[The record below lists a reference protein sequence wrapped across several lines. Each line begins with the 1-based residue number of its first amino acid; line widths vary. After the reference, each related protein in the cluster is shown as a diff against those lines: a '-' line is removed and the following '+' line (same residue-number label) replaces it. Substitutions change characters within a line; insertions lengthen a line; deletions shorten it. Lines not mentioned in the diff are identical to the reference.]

1 MLRKELLDSI
11 DHRILRS
18 LNPRGS
24 DYSRHGWIFVRA
36 HETTLMFNHIL
47 VALDGSECS
56 HKALD
61 LAIQLAKEQGARCTV
76 CTVVDVVRAAASM
89 TYATGDL
96 VNEWIAT
103 LNEDARHSERE
114 AIAKYADSGV
124 GIETKVLEGYPS
136 STLLDVAKNTGADLI
151 VMGSHGRT
159 GLKRLWLGSVAE
171 SVVRE
176 AMIPVLIVR

>member
-1 MLRKELLDSI
+1 
-11 DHRILRS
+11 
-18 LNPRGS
+18 
-24 DYSRHGWIFVRA
+24 
-36 HETTLMFNHIL
+36 
-47 VALDGSECS
+47 
-56 HKALD
+56 
-61 LAIQLAKEQGARCTV
+61 
-76 CTVVDVVRAAASM
+76 M

-103 LNEDARHSERE
+103 LNEDARHSEGE

-136 STLLDVAKNTGADLI
+136 SALLDVAKNTGADLI
-151 VMGSHGRT
+151 LMGSHGRT

-176 AMIPVLIVR
+176 AMIPVLIVQ